1 LENEVT
7 PPILAVRGLCVRF
20 RSGDAVVRAADEVS
34 FDLRH
39 GETLA
44 IVGESGSG
52 KSATAM
58 SLLRLVE
65 PSGGEVEFDGKDI
78 LRVSLS
84 EVRKIRGR
92 RIAMIFQDPSASLNP
107 YMTIGAQM
115 AEMTRMHLGHS
126 RTEARDHAIRMLETV
141 GIPDAAVRVDA
152 HPHEFSGGMRQRAVI
167 AMALSCDPEILIAD
181 EPTTALDVTVQAQI
195 LELIKDL
202 KERTGMSV
210 ILITHDLGVVAG
222 IADRVVVMYA
232 GRVFEEASTEEIFSR
247 PANPYTVGLLKCTP
261 DPSKENGG
269 KLYQIPGSPP
279 DLADLPPGCPFAERC
294 ERAEAIC
301 RAEFPPFVEVGPGH
315 RSLCHFAD
323 GG

>member
-1 LENEVT
+1 M
-7 PPILAVRGLCVRF
+7 RF
-20 RSGDAVVRAADEVS
+20 RSGDAVVRAADDVS
-34 FDLRH
+34 FDLQQ

-52 KSATAM
+52 KSATAL

-65 PSGGEVEFDGKDI
+65 PSGGEVAFDGADI
-78 LRVSLS
+78 LNASMS
-84 EVRKIRGR
+84 HVRKIRGR

-126 RTEARDHAIRMLETV
+126 RSEAREHAIRMLETV
-141 GIPDAAVRVDA
+141 GIPDSAVRVDA

-167 AMALSCDPEILIAD
+167 AMALSCEPEILIAD

-202 KERTGMSV
+202 KESTGMSV

-222 IADRVVVMYA
+222 MADRVLVMYA
-232 GRVFEEASTEEIFSR
+232 GRVFEEASTHEIFSR
-247 PANPYTVGLLKCTP
+247 PANPYTVGLLRCTP
-261 DPSKENGG
+261 DPSKQNGG

-279 DLADLPPGCPFAERC
+279 DLADRPPGCAFAERC
-294 ERAEAIC
+294 ERADTVC
-301 RAEFPPFVEVGPGH
+301 RTEPPPFVDVAPGH
-315 RSLCHFAD
+315 RSLCHFASD
-323 GG
+323 VYEHAGLRGVS